1 MLSARRA
8 GALVGVVAAGSV
20 GVGVA
25 LADGGQGGG
34 AGASQALSAVE
45 APTPSP
51 IAAVEPEARE
61 AFRLLRDVA
70 PSAMPADVVEQVG
83 SSARYGRNP
92 ALARK
97 ISTPTGD
104 GWVIPGKGYICI
116 AVDDAGYGW
125 GTSCVPTEVA
135 ARRGLAIGLM
145 DASGRSKE
153 TLVVPDG
160 KTAGAID
167 GPPSTRPTAAT
178 ASTRWKR
185 VSVDARGVATARTRA
200 PGSLRVR

>member
-1 MLSARRA
+1 MLSARR
-8 GALVGVVAAGSV
+8 VVALAGVIAAGTV

-25 LADGGQGGG
+25 LANGDQAPSG
-34 AGASQALSAVE
+34 AQALGALQ

-51 IAAVEPEARE
+51 IAAVEPQAKA
-61 AFRLLRDVA
+61 AFKVLRDVA

-116 AVDDAGYGW
+116 AVDDTGYGW
-125 GTSCVPTEVA
+125 GTSCVPTDVA
-135 ARRGLAIGLM
+135 AERGLAIGLM
-145 DASGRSKE
+145 DAQGRTKE

-160 KTAGAID
+160 RTAAEIE
-167 GPPSTRPTAAT
+167 GPASTRPTAVT
-178 ASTRWKR
+178 ASTKWKR
-185 VSVDARGVATARTRA
+185 VKADANGVATARTRA